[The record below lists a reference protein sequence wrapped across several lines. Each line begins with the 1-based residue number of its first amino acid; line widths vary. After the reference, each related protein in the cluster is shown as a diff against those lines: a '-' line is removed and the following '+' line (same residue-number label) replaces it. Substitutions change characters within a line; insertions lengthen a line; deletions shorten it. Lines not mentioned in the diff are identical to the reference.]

1 MKLALKV
8 TVEFRLVSSLVLTLF
23 RQTQKLLNPLLR
35 HNQSPPPLHHHRI
48 EPLSRLRPNADE
60 RADHE
65 NVPFGERRILSVAV
79 RYNLPTCGVTPRY
92 LIVCQILIKFNFT
105 VSCLCS
111 FGKQSNNK

>member
-48 EPLSRLRPNADE
+48 ELLSRRRPNADE

-65 NVPFGERRILSVAV
+65 NVPFTERRILSVAV
-79 RYNLPTCGVTPRY
+79 RYNLPTCG
-92 LIVCQILIKFNFT
+92 LSSQ
-105 VSCLCS
+105 
-111 FGKQSNNK
+111 